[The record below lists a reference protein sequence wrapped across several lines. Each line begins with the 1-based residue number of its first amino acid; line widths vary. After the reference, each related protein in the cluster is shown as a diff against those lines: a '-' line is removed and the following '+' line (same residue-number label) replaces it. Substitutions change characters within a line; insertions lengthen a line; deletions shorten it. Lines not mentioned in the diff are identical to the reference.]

1 MMRRRFAQARVGRLA
16 TIGAERRPHLVPVCF
31 ATTGDL
37 LVTAVD
43 RKPKTTTALK
53 RLDNVRAN
61 PAVSVLVDHFEDDW
75 SRLWWVR
82 VDGQARV
89 LEESDEL
96 DALLAPLHEKY
107 RGHYGLRPPRGPAI
121 VVDLQRWVG
130 WSASAPT

>member
-1 MMRRRFAQARVGRLA
+1 MMRRRVAQARVGRLA
-16 TIGAERRPHLVPVCF
+16 TIGAEKQPHLVPVCF
-31 ATTGDL
+31 ATTGDRL
-37 LVTAVD
+37 ITAVD
-43 RKPKTTTALK
+43 KKPKTTTALK

-61 PAVSVLVDHFEDDW
+61 PAVSLLVDHFEDDW

-107 RGHYGLRPPRGPAI
+107 RGHYGLRPPRGAAI

-130 WSASAPT
+130 WSASASA